1 MKRQIEPYDRK
12 LFTQAHFH
20 VYTKHLSFQNSLTPF
35 SPFFSPI
42 RLQPNNT
49 TYSYLGAAQD
59 TGFSMKRQIEPY
71 DRKKSA
77 PAHFHVYTNPDG
89 TRPSSRARNAYR
101 DALWG
106 RSRSHSRTGKNKT
119 KTNFSPQLA

>member
-1 MKRQIEPYDRK
+1 MITKTYV
-12 LFTQAHFH
+12 LF
-20 VYTKHLSFQNSLTPF
+20 
-35 SPFFSPI
+35 FFKCSSPI

-59 TGFSMKRQIEPY
+59 GPLMKRQIEPY

-77 PAHFHVYTNPDG
+77 PAHFHYYSNPDG
-89 TRPSSRARNAYR
+89 TRPSSRAKNAYR

-106 RSRSHSRTGKNKT
+106 RSRSHSRTGKKIH
-119 KTNFSPQLA
+119 